1 MLKEEHIE
9 ELKNKLLAKKEKLLQ
24 ETTLSQSFIEE
35 LHSDTKGDEA
45 DFAELSSDTYNLS
58 ILREKQIEE
67 LREIKHALKKIENGT
82 YDICEMCDEPVGIKR
97 LRAKPHARFCIYC
110 RPIYE
115 KEQKS

>member
-9 ELKNKLLAKKEKLLQ
+9 ELKNKLLEKKQKILQ

-35 LHSDTKGDEA
+35 LHSDTKGDDL
-45 DFAELSSDTYNLS
+45 DFAEVSSDAYNLS
-58 ILREKQIEE
+58 ILQDKQLEE
-67 LREIKHALKKIENGT
+67 LREIEHALKKIENGT
-82 YDICEMCDEPVGIKR
+82 YNICEMCDEPVGIKR

-115 KEQKS
+115 KEQKA

>member
-1 MLKEEHIE
+1 MLKKEHIE
-9 ELKNKLLAKKEKLLQ
+9 ELKNKLLEKKEKLLQ
-24 ETTLSQSFIEE
+24 EARISQNYIDE

-45 DFAELSSDTYNLS
+45 DFAEISSDTYNLS

-67 LREIKHALKKIENGT
+67 LREIEHALKKIENGT
-82 YDICEMCDEPVGIKR
+82 YDICEMCDEPVGLKR

>member
-1 MLKEEHIE
+1 MLKKEYIK
-9 ELKNKLLAKKEKLLQ
+9 ELKNKLLEKKQKLLQ
-24 ETTLSQSFIEE
+24 ETTLSQSFIQE

-45 DFAELSSDTYNLS
+45 DFAEVSSDTYNLS
-58 ILREKQIEE
+58 ILREKQTEE
-67 LREIKHALKKIENGT
+67 LREIEYALKKIENGT

-97 LRAKPHARFCIYC
+97 LRAKPHARFCIHC